1 MQDDFSI
8 HSIGGLGFGSLSET
22 NLLACFTLQQDIL
35 ASQIRRY
42 CSTTSPK
49 VLADQGSCDKC
60 NTSWQL
66 EIRTL
71 DETHA
76 SLTLTPWIDL
86 GPGLSIEDPQWK
98 YRLDNVPKSSSA
110 KHEIV
115 DSRLRFERESI
126 QARCPNA
133 LSEDEMYYRNV
144 ALLEGKAYQTVMTP
158 VYSGIYIL
166 HGQAEAK
173 TSPSRCI
180 IL

>member
-1 MQDDFSI
+1 MNVCRHIPTFDP
-8 HSIGGLGFGSLSET
+8 GFD
-22 NLLACFTLQQDIL
+22 DIL

-49 VLADQGSCDKC
+49 VPADQGSCDKC

-76 SLTLTPWIDL
+76 SLVLTIWMDL
-86 GPGLSIEDPQWK
+86 GPGISVEDPQWK
-98 YRLDNVPKSSSA
+98 YRLFNVPPSLSA

-115 DSRLRFERESI
+115 DSRLRFERDSI
-126 QARCPNA
+126 QVRSSNA
-133 LSEDEMYYRNV
+133 LSEDVMYYWNIS
-144 ALLEGKAYQTVMTP
+144 LLEGKTYQKVMTP
-158 VYSGIYIL
+158 VDGRTYIL

-173 TSPSRCI
+173 TIPSRCV